1 MTRVNILGVP
11 IDAVSMHE
19 AVKRIQEMLKGGKHH
34 VMTPNSEMLVCAQ
47 RNDSFRS
54 LLNHTDLNVADSAG
68 LLWAARQ
75 TGQSLPERVAGVD
88 LVETLLMTISSEHP
102 VFFLGGRNGVA
113 EKAARRLKMEN
124 GTLNMTS
131 YEGSPSPEDAPE
143 IIQRINDS
151 GAHLLLVAYGAPA

>member
-102 VFFLGGRNGVA
+102 VFFLGVA
-113 EKAARRLKMEN
+113 MVLLRRQQ
-124 GTLNMTS
+124 
-131 YEGSPSPEDAPE
+131 ED
-143 IIQRINDS
+143 
-151 GAHLLLVAYGAPA
+151 